1 MRWPS
6 EVVVLALAAM
16 LLASSSAHA
25 AVVLSIPTSGSW
37 SYELVGAYF
46 ATGTNSADG
55 FHFNARQ
62 VVDVQY
68 ITGTY
73 NFAGFDTLDFTVKGI
88 TNSGTI
94 FWQLMSGSDVLTT
107 GTDGGVLNVN
117 QLGLSLTNP
126 MVSLLLFANQP
137 IGMEFVADLHV
148 YSTAVAPVPAPA
160 ALPLFAT
167 GLGVMAWLARR
178 RSQRANRHRPL

>member
-1 MRWPS
+1 MSRW
-6 EVVVLALAAM
+6 V
-16 LLASSSAHA
+16 
-25 AVVLSIPTSGSW
+25 PT
-37 SYELVGAYF
+37 L
-46 ATGTNSADG
+46 TGTNSADG

-107 GTDGGVLNVN
+107 GTDGGALNVN
-117 QLGLSLTNP
+117 RLGLSLTNP

-137 IGMEFVADLHV
+137 IGMEFAADLHV

-167 GLGVMAWLARR
+167 GLAMLGWLARR
-178 RSQRANRHRPL
+178 KRRGARCQPRN